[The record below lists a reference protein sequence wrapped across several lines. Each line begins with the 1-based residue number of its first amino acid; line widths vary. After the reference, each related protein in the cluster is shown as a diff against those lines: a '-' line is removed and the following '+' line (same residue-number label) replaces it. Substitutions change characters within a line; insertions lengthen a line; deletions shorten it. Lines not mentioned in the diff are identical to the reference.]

1 MLGWKGEK
9 KAMKTVKEVSEIT
22 GISIRTL
29 RYYDEIGLLKP
40 TRVSEAG
47 YRLYDGKALEKL
59 WQIVFFR
66 ELEVPLSE
74 IKEIMEDAKCDKK
87 ETLIMQ
93 KALLEQK
100 RNRLNA
106 LIELIEDRMKGVNAM
121 NFEMFTDEDVNKI
134 MEHSLEVMEQKDK
147 DIIIDK
153 YGTLE
158 DYKQLMA
165 QGLKDE
171 KQMAQFIKIY
181 GSKDKAIEASLQA
194 TGDKEKLKE
203 QQNEIDATYKQF
215 AVAMRNDDTG
225 LAQRMVAKLAEDYK
239 AMFKVDNARYLLLKV
254 AEDYLNHSQL
264 EEATDKQY
272 GEGITK
278 YIGHA
283 IQQYY
288 GV

>member
-1 MLGWKGEK
+1 
-9 KAMKTVKEVSEIT
+9 MKTVKEVSGIT
-22 GISIRTL
+22 GVSIRTL

-40 TRVSEAG
+40 TQVSEAG

-74 IKEIMEDAKCDKK
+74 IKEIMKDAKYDKK
-87 ETLIMQ
+87 EILIMQ

-100 RNRLNA
+100 RNRLNG

-134 MEHSLEVMEQKDK
+134 MEHSLEVMEQKDR
-147 DIIIDK
+147 DIIIEK

-158 DYKQLMA
+158 NYKQFFA

-171 KQMAQFIKIY
+171 KQTAQFIKIY

-215 AVAMRNDDTG
+215 ALAMMNNDAG
-225 LAQRMVAKLAEDYK
+225 LAQRMVAKLAEEYK
-239 AMFKVDNARYLLLKV
+239 DMFKLDNARYLLLEV
-254 AEDYLNHSQL
+254 AKDYLNHSQL

-272 GEGITK
+272 GEGVTK

-283 IQQYY
+283 IQHYY